1 MLVMHE
7 ESFGPI
13 VGIST
18 FDGLDEAVQLAN
30 GTPYGLVTY
39 AYTRGLATAMAFADR
54 VDSGTVAINTVS
66 PDSLYAPYPAWK
78 QSGFGLELSHF
89 GMEEYL
95 QVKHILVEF
104 G

>member
-18 FDGLDEAVQLAN
+18 FKGIDEAIALTN
-30 GTPYGLVTY
+30 STEYGLVTY
-39 AYTRGLATAMAFADR
+39 GYTQDLATAFAFGER
-54 VDSGTVAINTVS
+54 VESGSVAINTVS
-66 PDSLYAPYPAWK
+66 PDSLHAPYPAWK
-78 QSGFGLELSHF
+78 NSGIGLELSHF

-95 QVKHILVEF
+95 RVKHILLEL